1 MSNTTEPNM
10 SPVIDLSSE
19 LLINRF
25 AVREPYVRFLLSAL
39 GQEVAKGS
47 PWIVLDKALAA
58 AHDVLL
64 PFIGTQPLQI
74 AA

>member
-1 MSNTTEPNM
+1 M
-10 SPVIDLSSE
+10 SPIIDLSSE

-25 AVREPYVRFLLSAL
+25 AVREPYVRLLLSAL
-39 GQEVAKGS
+39 GQEVKKGS
-47 PWIVLDKALAA
+47 PWIVLNKTVAA

-64 PFIGTQPLQI
+64 PFIGRQPRRI

>member
-1 MSNTTEPNM
+1 M

-19 LLINRF
+19 LLINRL
-25 AVREPYVRFLLSAL
+25 AVREPFVRLLLASL
-39 GQEVAKGS
+39 GREVAKGS
-47 PWIVLDKALAA
+47 PWIVLDKTVAA

-64 PFIGTQPLQI
+64 PFIGMQPRQI